1 MPISFAMRPGSAG
14 TLLRAALPM
23 LALILAFLPNLAN
36 AADPIQVP
44 RYDDADE
51 YLPTAQKKNKDNI
64 RLLLQQQPGEVL
76 FKVLTPRNVTVDVVA
91 NVPPDADT
99 AVILLVGGT
108 SVLSIVN
115 DRLDRSFS
123 FQPRSRDYWWA
134 NKFATFL
141 IDAPSDRLG
150 KDGIQDQKWRAGAE
164 HKLDLKAVLDAIAQ
178 RFPGPFVIQGHS
190 NGAISLASVASL
202 NHPRVKAYAYSG
214 AAHYRSDTSILREVE
229 HTAPVL
235 VMEHRKDSC
244 AVSPAW
250 QAEAFAKSVKA
261 SVKQLLWIEGGSDPL
276 SGACGP
282 FAAHSFFGVE
292 KLAVDTLAIELRKV
306 MR

>member
-1 MPISFAMRPGSAG
+1 MLLSFAMRPGSVG
-14 TLLRAALPM
+14 TLLRAAMPT
-23 LALILAFLPNLAN
+23 LALILAFLPNLAD
-36 AADPIQVP
+36 AADHIQVP

-99 AVILLVGGT
+99 AVILLLGGT
-108 SVLSIVN
+108 GVLSIVN

-150 KDGIQDQKWRAGAE
+150 KDGIQDQRWRAGAE
-164 HKLDLKAVLDAIAQ
+164 HKVDLKAVLDVIAQ
-178 RFPGPFVIQGHS
+178 RFPGPLVIQGHS

-202 NHPRVKAYAYSG
+202 NHPRVKAYAYSA
-214 AAHYRSDTSILREVE
+214 AAHYKSDTSILREVE

-244 AVSPAW
+244 VVSPAS
-250 QAEAFAKSVKA
+250 QAGAFAKSVKA
-261 SVKQLLWIEGGSDPL
+261 SAKQLLWIEGGSDPL

-306 MR
+306 IR